1 MTFEQLLPRLK
12 QKGFADFIM
21 DMKEDGTLEKEL
33 PEVFALVSTPERL
46 DYHPEGDTF
55 SHTMLALEASDL
67 IEYVIDENE
76 KASLNW
82 CLLCHDLGK
91 ALTPKDILPQHIG
104 HEIRGLNV
112 IDSIC
117 DRLQVPDSFR
127 KEAIM
132 TCKNHMRF
140 HLTTKMKPAKIYNMI
155 KDITY
160 SFEEPCNIYLIHEVC
175 SSDFKGRGV
184 VSEESNQNV
193 INCNKIIHR
202 AYIEVL
208 KYSEDVYQ
216 FKFNGELEKLAF
228 MEGKEQKLI
237 QKISKPI
244 IEYRN
249 SILTK
254 SLTID

>member
-1 MTFEQLLPRLK
+1 MTFEQLLPHLQ
-12 QKGFADFIM
+12 QKGFSSFIKE
-21 DMKEDGTLEKEL
+21 MKDNGILEKEL
-33 PEVFALVSTPERL
+33 PEVFALASTPERL

-55 SHTMLALEASDL
+55 SHTMLALEASDSMATAF
-67 IEYVIDENE
+67 DEDRQ
-76 KASLNW
+76 ASVNW

-112 IDSIC
+112 IDAIC
-117 DRLQVPDSFR
+117 DRLQVPNDFR
-127 KEAIM
+127 KRAIM

-140 HLTTKMKPAKIYNMI
+140 HLTTKMKPAKIYNML
-155 KDITY
+155 KDIT
-160 SFEEPCNIYLIHEVC
+160 FGFDDLCNLYLIHDVC

-193 INCNKIIHR
+193 INCNVILHR
-202 AYIEVL
+202 ALIEVL

-216 FKFNGELEKLAF
+216 FNFRGEMEKLAF

-244 IEYRN
+244 IEYRK

-254 SLTID
+254 SLTED